1 MREFLDLGV
10 NVEIA
15 MLIAAG
21 IDRQSQDRSDEKTLR
36 SPNLTAPFTVFLQL
50 EECLLDQVFGV
61 FARPSPA
68 NQNSLQLAEVL
79 GESAHHN
86 KMTYRLL
93 QSTRRCSASVLEA
106 VARTICLAG
115 VARKVNPHHTV
126 EAPSVN

>member
-36 SPNLTAPFTVFLQL
+36 LPNLTAPFTVFLQL
-50 EECLLDQVFGV
+50 EERLLDQVFGI
-61 FARPSPA
+61 FARSSPA

-86 KMTYRLL
+86 RMTCRLL
-93 QSTRRCSASVLEA
+93 QSTHRCSASPLRLIATVLCSIEDLSSG
-106 VARTICLAG
+106 T
-115 VARKVNPHHTV
+115 KT
-126 EAPSVN
+126 